1 MSIIDDFIGE
11 YKNSSIFYA
20 HDNVESD
27 LRCSLE
33 RVIKKLSDRLDREVI
48 TERDRYKNSQDET
61 DMTYTEHRGFIRGLL
76 TAKKIISDG
85 K

>member
-1 MSIIDDFIGE
+1 MSIIQDFIDE
-11 YKNSSIFYA
+11 YKNSSIFYV
-20 HDNVESD
+20 HDNVEAD

-33 RVIKKLSDRLDREVI
+33 NVIKKIINRLDDEVI

-61 DMTYTEHRGFIRGLL
+61 EMTYTEHRGFVRGLL